1 MIENYLEASSNYEQ
15 DFDIDKVFNNQDLP
29 IE

>member
-1 MIENYLEASSNYEQ
+1 MIENYFETSSNYEQ
-15 DFDIDKVFNNQDLP
+15 DFDIDKVFNNQDHT